1 MTAEAFLR
9 SQMQEMADRGWD
21 VHLACAPDDGTDSWA
36 RLQDMSHIT
45 LHPIPMRRQ
54 TSPLRDIS
62 SIRAWRKLISLTQPD
77 LVVASTPKAGLLAGL
92 AAWLENVP
100 TRLYHIRGLRSEGL
114 RGFAATFMRG
124 VERLSVKVA
133 THVVLDS
140 ESLSLELD
148 RHRLDPAD
156 KGVVLGQGSCCGV
169 DTQHYRPPT
178 SRERSVS
185 RQSLSIEEHEFAL
198 GFIGRITRDKGV
210 AELLVAFEALTR
222 KYPQAHLILV
232 GPIED
237 SSILD
242 SLDFDGSR
250 NVTFVGA
257 LDDVRN
263 ALWACDLF
271 VLPSYR
277 EGFPVANLEA
287 QACGVPVVTTT
298 ATGCRDSIAPGETGI
313 LVPPRDPQ
321 SLLLAMQDALERQQT
336 LVKWRLNCRPFVE
349 ENFDSRIVNERF
361 VNYLESI
368 VASS

>member
-1 MTAEAFLR
+1 
-9 SQMQEMADRGWD
+9 
-21 VHLACAPDDGTDSWA
+21 
-36 RLQDMSHIT
+36 
-45 LHPIPMRRQ
+45 
-54 TSPLRDIS
+54 
-62 SIRAWRKLISLTQPD
+62 
-77 LVVASTPKAGLLAGL
+77 
-92 AAWLENVP
+92 
-100 TRLYHIRGLRSEGL
+100 
-114 RGFAATFMRG
+114 MRG

-140 ESLSLELD
+140 ESLSLELN
-148 RHRLDPAD
+148 RHRLDPA
-156 KGVVLGQGSCCGV
+156 G
-169 DTQHYRPPT
+169 
-178 SRERSVS
+178 
-185 RQSLSIEEHEFAL
+185 HEVAL

-210 AELLVAFEALTR
+210 AELLVAFEALSR

-242 SLDFDGSR
+242 SLDFDGSSK

-298 ATGCRDSIAPGETGI
+298 ATGCRDSIAPQETGI

-321 SLLLAMQDALERQQT
+321 SLLLAMQDAIESQQT
-336 LVKWRLNCRPFVE
+336 LAKWRLNCRPLVE
-349 ENFDSRIVNERF
+349 ANFDSRIVNERF